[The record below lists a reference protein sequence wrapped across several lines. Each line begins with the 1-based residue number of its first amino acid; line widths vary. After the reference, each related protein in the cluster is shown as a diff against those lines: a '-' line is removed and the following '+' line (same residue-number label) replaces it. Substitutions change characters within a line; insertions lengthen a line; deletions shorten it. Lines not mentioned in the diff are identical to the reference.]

1 MLSSLSSTFDIV
13 EICGGSARTSTMCVR
28 KRLKVGKN
36 FDLVTKSDLNDP
48 YEQQLVVQNFI
59 DHKLLVAVMSPQ
71 CPAFGSHANMNFHLT
86 PSRFGTQGP
95 DHCQFCG
102 ELALLQ
108 ERNQRIFL
116 LAHAKGSWL
125 HEGYPWNIV
134 CYLPTVLC
142 ITIHH
147 CMLGL

>member
-86 PSRFGTQGP
+86 PAGLEHRCQTTANFVASW
-95 DHCQFCG
+95 HCSKNATNGFFC
-102 ELALLQ
+102 
-108 ERNQRIFL
+108 
-116 LAHAKGSWL
+116 
-125 HEGYPWNIV
+125 
-134 CYLPTVLC
+134 
-142 ITIHH
+142 
-147 CMLGL
+147 